1 VKKTKHWLAGLV
13 VSVIGVTDAHAEY
26 ALNLMEGV
34 TETSRQVYGLH
45 MYMLWVC
52 VAIAVVVFGAMFY
65 SILNHRKSR
74 GAVAANF
81 HENTTVE
88 VVWTIIPFLILVS
101 IAWPATKVMLEMYET
116 SNADM
121 TIKVTGYQWKWR
133 YEYLDDQIDFFS
145 SLDAKSNQV
154 RQLGS
159 GKDPA
164 KEAGEHYLL
173 SVDNPVVIPAGKKI
187 RFLFTGAD
195 VIHAWWVP
203 DFGWKKDAIP
213 GYITDAW
220 VKVDKPGTYRGQ
232 CTELCG
238 RDHAFMPIVVEVKA
252 ESEYRRWVESH
263 KLQSAKASQEAGKEF
278 ARDDLMAKGAEIYN
292 TNCAGCHQMN
302 GEGVPG
308 TFPAIKGSPLAT
320 GKIADHI
327 AIVVKG
333 KGMMPAF
340 GEMLNP
346 AEIASVVTFQRNALG
361 NAVGDMAQPKD
372 IQ

>member
-1 VKKTKHWLAGLV
+1 MHWLAGLI
-13 VSVIGVTDAHAEY
+13 VSVIGVTDANAEY

-34 TETSRQVYGLH
+34 TETSRAVYDLH

-52 VAIAVVVFGAMFY
+52 VAIGVVVFGVLFY
-65 SILNHRKSR
+65 SILNHRKSK

-88 VVWTIIPFLILVS
+88 IVWTIIPFLILVS
-101 IAWPATKVMLEMYET
+101 IAWPATKAMLDMYET

-133 YEYLDDQIDFFS
+133 YEYLDDKVDFFS
-145 SLDAKSNQV
+145 SLDAKSNEV

-164 KEAGEHYLL
+164 KEAGKNYLL
-173 SVDNPVVIPAGKKI
+173 DVDNPMVIPAGKKV

-220 VKVDKPGTYRGQ
+220 VKVDQPGTYRGQ

-238 RDHAFMPIVVEVKA
+238 SGHAFMPIVVEVKP
-252 ESEYRRWVESH
+252 EVEYRQWVKSH
-263 KLQSAKASQEAGKEF
+263 QQRSEQRKQEAGKDFTKEE
-278 ARDDLMAKGAEIYN
+278 LMAKGAEVYN
-292 TNCAGCHQMN
+292 ASCAACHQMN

-308 TFPAIKGSPLAT
+308 TFPAIKGGAIAT

-327 AIVVKG
+327 AIVAKG

-340 GEMLNP
+340 AEMLNP
-346 AEIASVVTFQRNALG
+346 AEIAAVVTYQRNALG
-361 NAVGDMAQPKD
+361 NSVGDMAQPKD

>member
-1 VKKTKHWLAGLV
+1 MKKTMHWLAALGG
-13 VSVIGVTDAHAEY
+13 SVMGVTDAKAEY

-34 TETSRQVYGLH
+34 TETSRTVYGLH

-52 VAIAVVVFGAMFY
+52 VAIAVVVFGVMFY
-65 SILNHRKSR
+65 SILNHRKSK

-101 IAWPATKVMLEMYET
+101 IAWPATKVMLDMYET

-154 RQLGS
+154 RQVGS
-159 GKDPA
+159 GMDPA

-173 SVDNPVVIPAGKKI
+173 TVDNPVVIPAGKKI

-213 GYITDAW
+213 GFITDAW

-238 RDHAFMPIVVEVKA
+238 RDHAFMPIVVEVKP
-252 ESEYRRWVESH
+252 EVEYRRWVEGL
-263 KLQSAKASQEAGKEF
+263 KRQTEQARQETVKEF
-278 ARDDLMAKGAEIYN
+278 TKEELMAKGAEIYN
-292 TNCAGCHQMN
+292 TSCASCHQMN

-308 TFPAIKGSPLAT
+308 TFPAIKGSPIAT

-327 AIVVKG
+327 GIVTKG

-340 GEMLNP
+340 AEMLNP
-346 AEIASVVTFQRNALG
+346 AEIAAVVTYQRNALG
-361 NAVGDMAQPKD
+361 NNVGDMAQPKD
-372 IQ
+372 IK